1 MVTELQKRVVHI
13 PVSSSETGLRRIV
26 TELEK
31 CGVQI
36 PVSSSE
42 TGLRKMVKL
51 NHTTWKVGRSHPNI
65 TIRNWDSKEFWAAT
79 PPSSFRHSEHHK

>member
-1 MVTELQKRVVHI
+1 M
-13 PVSSSETGLRRIV
+13 V

-31 CGVQI
+31 RVVQI

-42 TGLRKMVKL
+42 TGLRKMVEL

-65 TIRNWDSKEFWAAT
+65 TIRNWDSKEFWAAI
-79 PPSSFRHSEHHK
+79 PPNSFSHSEHHK